1 MLTHMSILFLVAFC
15 FAACGTT
22 RLAETKPEE
31 TKPEEIKPEEIKPEE
46 IKPKEITPLDIYKLI
61 RIDTSPFDADKER
74 WVILD
79 QKLIKEVLVQLI
91 SNVSNAV
98 ASDSIEKI
106 LGNTQ
111 RLVQYAQEGEVRIV
125 CRKRYYDDEIE
136 HIGFQRL
143 RSSEVEYLGGIED
156 FVLIKNALGEEM
168 YNKLKGERYKER
180 YSSVQGRRYDLYFHA
195 LDPEIM
201 LWSTLPTHE
210 WWRVSAVG
218 KLGNDNLDLPFWFKG
233 SIVAALKVSYIDDWT
248 IRNKNY
254 SAFSITAGIEE
265 PINFSVPGDPKER
278 SSNSLF
284 KERKLH
290 GSGSSVYLRATY
302 TPYKKRSDQDIAQYI
317 ECNLE
322 ISLAV
327 QEKEQYP
334 IGIPPIFYSIRNY
347 ITGSAHFHHLG
358 IFELGA
364 GLTWHDLHHIS
375 RVPPPP
381 KLIERVEPTKG
392 NIVPFLEVGVAEE
405 GNILHY
411 AVSTQVNYNVSEG
424 FGFFVVKSLFILR
437 NTFGVDLR
445 YFKSIRTGHLP
456 PWHYDS
462 YIAFSPVVRINF

>member
-1 MLTHMSILFLVAFC
+1 MVKQNILLAFVLVLHLLT
-15 FAACGTT
+15 CGGIHAQSEDELKSLYD
-22 RLAETKPEE
+22 R
-31 TKPEEIKPEEIKPEE
+31 
-46 IKPKEITPLDIYKLI
+46 I
-61 RIDTSPFDADKER
+61 RVDTSPFDADKER
-74 WVILD
+74 WVIIEPRI
-79 QKLIKEVLVQLI
+79 IKEVLVKLME
-91 SNVSNAV
+91 NLPNAI
-98 ASDSIEKI
+98 ASDVVKNIIADTLKI
-106 LGNTQ
+106 AQ
-111 RLVQYAQEGEVRIV
+111 RASEGELRIV

-136 HIGFQRL
+136 QIRFERHN
-143 RSSEVEYLGGIED
+143 SSEVVTLGTLED
-156 FVLIKNALGEEM
+156 FVLIENALGKEM

-254 SAFSITAGIEE
+254 AAFSITAGIEE

-284 KERKLH
+284 KERRLH

-302 TPYKKRSDQDIAQYI
+302 TPYKKRDEFDLEIVQYI

>member
-1 MLTHMSILFLVAFC
+1 MVKQNILLAFVLVLHLLT
-15 FAACGTT
+15 CGGIHAQSEDELKSLYD
-22 RLAETKPEE
+22 R
-31 TKPEEIKPEEIKPEE
+31 
-46 IKPKEITPLDIYKLI
+46 I
-61 RIDTSPFDADKER
+61 RVDTSPFDADKER
-74 WVILD
+74 WVIIEPRI
-79 QKLIKEVLVQLI
+79 IKEVLVKLME
-91 SNVSNAV
+91 NLPNAI
-98 ASDSIEKI
+98 ASDVVKNIIADTLKI
-106 LGNTQ
+106 AQ
-111 RLVQYAQEGEVRIV
+111 RASEGELRIV

-136 HIGFQRL
+136 QIRFERHH
-143 RSSEVEYLGGIED
+143 SSVAETLGTLED
-156 FVLIKNALGEEM
+156 FVLIENALGQEM
-168 YNKLKGERYKER
+168 YKKLKGERYKER
-180 YSSVQGRRYDLYFHA
+180 FSSVQGRRYDLYFHA

-254 SAFSITAGIEE
+254 AAFSITAGIEE

-302 TPYKKRSDQDIAQYI
+302 TPYKKRDEFDLEIVQYI

-437 NTFGVDLR
+437 NTFGIDLR